1 MTKTTLF
8 CTFAAKLIYSTFLS
22 TPLIMNKTIKIACML
37 MGLSMGASA
46 QETWGLQDCIDY
58 ALQNNIQIQKN
69 RISEEKGEV
78 ALWNRKGALFP
89 SLSFSTNQ
97 NMGYRPFTQVM
108 SVVQGDQVTSTSNNV
123 TYQGSYGL
131 NASVTLWNGGINQ
144 KNIKEQALQNEI
156 TKLQT
161 EQSELN
167 IQEQIAQLYVQIMY
181 TKEALKV
188 NEQLLKTAQ
197 TQYDRGLE
205 MQKQGQM
212 AKADVIQLEAQLS
225 SAKYDIANSQ
235 AQLEN
240 FKRQLKSVLELD
252 INSDFDIRGEIP
264 SDEKVLAV
272 IPSKLEAYNQA
283 LTSRPEIRG
292 AELGI
297 ESANMQLDI
306 AKRAHYPTIRANAS
320 LGSNHTSGSQ
330 NNWGNQMKN
339 NLSMNAGVTVSVPIF
354 DNRQIAT
361 NIRNAKLNQ
370 VNSQLDLEDKKKA
383 LSNTIEQYWI
393 NANSSQQSYLAA
405 KTRVK
410 SQEASYELLNEQFLN
425 GLKNTVDVL
434 QGRDNVI
441 NAEQSM
447 LQSKYTTLLNMQ
459 LLKFYTGEKIDL

>member
-1 MTKTTLF
+1 MLLGI
-8 CTFAAKLIYSTFLS
+8 CTSI
-22 TPLIMNKTIKIACML
+22 
-37 MGLSMGASA
+37 SA
-46 QETWGLQDCIDY
+46 QESWGLQDCIDY
-58 ALQNNIQIQKN
+58 ALKNNIQIQKN
-69 RISEEKGEV
+69 RVNEEKGDV

-108 SVVQGDQVTSTSNNV
+108 SIVQGDQVTSTSSNV

-131 NASVTLWNGGINQ
+131 NASVTLWNGGINY

-161 EQSELN
+161 EQSELS

-188 NEQLLKTAQ
+188 NEELLKTAQ

-252 INSDFDIRGEIP
+252 INSDFNIKGDIP
-264 SDEKVLAV
+264 TDEKVLAV
-272 IPSKLEAYNQA
+272 IPSKLDAYNRA
-283 LTSRPEIRG
+283 LESRPEIKG

-306 AKRAHYPTIRANAS
+306 AKRAHYPTIRASAS
-320 LGSNHTSGSQ
+320 LGSNHSSGSQ
-330 NNWGNQMKN
+330 NNWGTQMKS
-339 NLSMNAGVTVSVPIF
+339 NLNMSAGVTVSVPIF
-354 DNRQIAT
+354 DNRQIAS

-370 VNSQLDLEDKKKA
+370 VNSQLDLQDKKTA

-393 NANSSQQSYLAA
+393 NANSNQQSYLAA
-405 KTRVK
+405 KARVK

-425 GLKNTVDVL
+425 GLKSTVDVL

>member
-1 MTKTTLF
+1 
-8 CTFAAKLIYSTFLS
+8 
-22 TPLIMNKTIKIACML
+22 MNKTIKIACML

-46 QETWGLQDCIDY
+46 QQTWGLQDCIDY
-58 ALQNNIQIQKN
+58 ALKNNIQIQKN

-393 NANSSQQSYLAA
+393 NANSNQQSYLAA

>member
-1 MTKTTLF
+1 MINYRIPL
-8 CTFAAKLIYSTFLS
+8 LIVLASW
-22 TPLIMNKTIKIACML
+22 I
-37 MGLSMGASA
+37 GLSYA
-46 QETWGLQDCIDY
+46 QETWSLQDCIDY

>member
-1 MTKTTLF
+1 
-8 CTFAAKLIYSTFLS
+8 
-22 TPLIMNKTIKIACML
+22 MNKTIKIACML

-58 ALQNNIQIQKN
+58 ALKNNIQIQKN

>member
-1 MTKTTLF
+1 
-8 CTFAAKLIYSTFLS
+8 
-22 TPLIMNKTIKIACML
+22 MNKTIKIACML

-58 ALQNNIQIQKN
+58 ALKNNIQIQKN

-393 NANSSQQSYLAA
+393 NANSNQQSYLAA

>member
-1 MTKTTLF
+1 MLLGI
-8 CTFAAKLIYSTFLS
+8 CTSI
-22 TPLIMNKTIKIACML
+22 
-37 MGLSMGASA
+37 SA
-46 QETWGLQDCIDY
+46 QESWGLQDCIDY
-58 ALQNNIQIQKN
+58 ALKNNIQIQKN
-69 RISEEKGEV
+69 RVNEEKGDV

-108 SVVQGDQVTSTSNNV
+108 SIVQGDQVTSTSSNV

-131 NASVTLWNGGINQ
+131 NASVTLWNGGINY

-161 EQSELN
+161 EQSELS

-188 NEQLLKTAQ
+188 NEELLKTAQ

-225 SAKYDIANSQ
+225 SAKYDIANSK

-252 INSDFDIRGEIP
+252 INSDFNIKGDIP
-264 SDEKVLAV
+264 TDEKVLAV
-272 IPSKLEAYNQA
+272 IPSKLDAYNRA
-283 LTSRPEIRG
+283 LESRPEIKG

-306 AKRAHYPTIRANAS
+306 AKRAHYPTIRASAS
-320 LGSNHTSGSQ
+320 LGSNHSSGSQ
-330 NNWGNQMKN
+330 NNWGTQMKS
-339 NLSMNAGVTVSVPIF
+339 NLNMSAGVTVSVPIF
-354 DNRQIAT
+354 DNRQIAS

-370 VNSQLDLEDKKKA
+370 VNSQLDLQDKKTA

-393 NANSSQQSYLAA
+393 NANSNQQSYLAA
-405 KTRVK
+405 KARVK

-425 GLKNTVDVL
+425 GLKSTVDVL